1 MSPLVKS
8 RVANTLGWFGYG
20 LGATASIVYACRN
33 SMKIANTNP
42 WLIFGALMGFAIGT
56 KVVDYNGNFPL
67 KVLMYTGMCGVMAVN
82 MLPLI

>member
-1 MSPLVKS
+1 MSPLVKN

-33 SMKIANTNP
+33 NMRIANTSP
-42 WLIFGALMGFAIGT
+42 WLIFPGLIGFGIGT
-56 KVVDYNGNFPL
+56 HRVDYNRNFPL
-67 KVLMYTGMCGVMAVN
+67 KVLMYTGVCGVMAVN